1 MRYERTE
8 IYSVL
13 CHTNYYGNGVLK
25 TALKR
30 QYACSQARY
39 LLKLLMDGRIEQ
51 VKFGAKRVPLFTSLA
66 FFTFQNCDVHFRD
79 LWKMFG
85 VRSIDPI

>member
-8 IYSVL
+8 IYTVL

-39 LLKLLMDGRIEQ
+39 LL
-51 VKFGAKRVPLFTSLA
+51 
-66 FFTFQNCDVHFRD
+66 
-79 LWKMFG
+79 
-85 VRSIDPI
+85 

>member
-8 IYSVL
+8 IYTVL

-30 QYACSQARY
+30 QYACSQAIDISY
-39 LLKLLMDGRIEQ
+39 SFSWTD
-51 VKFGAKRVPLFTSLA
+51 TS
-66 FFTFQNCDVHFRD
+66 NR
-79 LWKMFG
+79 
-85 VRSIDPI
+85 